1 MSLEIGNGV
10 IITFNNKNLLLLE
23 QKLERLRSKK
33 LPYPREAPNYHDAL
47 PPHNPKWIN
56 SDNNNMFQNWKIN
69 EERQDSI
76 RTQID
81 NYNETVKIVKNSLEI
96 YIENER
102 LEEENDKLIEENDR
116 LVDENDK
123 LNDELLDC

>member
-23 QKLERLRSKK
+23 KKLEKLKSKK
-33 LPYPREAPNYHDAL
+33 LPYPREVPNYHDAL

-69 EERQDSI
+69 EEQKDSI
-76 RTQID
+76 RAQID

-102 LEEENDKLIEENDR
+102 LEEENDRLVEENER
-116 LVDENDK
+116 

>member
-23 QKLERLRSKK
+23 KKLEKLKSKK
-33 LPYPREAPNYHDAL
+33 LPYPKERPNYHDAL
-47 PPHNPKWIN
+47 PPYNPKWIN

-69 EERQDSI
+69 EELKDII
-76 RTQID
+76 RTQIN

-96 YIENER
+96 YIENGR
-102 LEEENDKLIEENDR
+102 LEEENDRLGEEIEI
-116 LVDENDK
+116 
-123 LNDELLDC
+123 LNDELVDC

>member
-23 QKLERLRSKK
+23 KKLEKLRSKK
-33 LPYPREAPNYHDAL
+33 LPYPKEAPNYHDAL

-56 SDNNNMFQNWKIN
+56 SDNNDMFDNWKLN
-69 EERQDSI
+69 EERKDSI
-76 RTQID
+76 MTQIN

-102 LEEENDKLIEENDR
+102 LEEENEKLREENEGLEEENDR
-116 LVDENDK
+116 